1 MAYIYHRLNESM
13 INYWKRDVTHVYNY
27 YIGLFISAII
37 VVVGFGVMILLFLI
51 CKKGYEYLITYCYT
65 HDKKYKYMEITESE
79 PIVNHVISKENY
91 RDDYRDDYDM
101 SMTMSMSIV

>member
-1 MAYIYHRLNESM
+1 M

-37 VVVGFGVMILLFLI
+37 VVVGVGVMILLFLI
-51 CKKGYEYLITYCYT
+51 FKKGYEYLITHYNT
-65 HDKKYKYMEITESE
+65 RDEKYNYMEITESE

-91 RDDYRDDYDM
+91 RDDYDM
-101 SMTMSMSIV
+101 SMTMTMSIV